1 MLEDIRHAA
10 ARQRKARAVRR
21 MTLDCKRLLSEKGEL
36 GGQAVAIDLIDRLE
50 TLDDED
56 LDGFFDYLANDLS
69 PDPQAVLQA
78 AQAYAAAPGAATLA
92 MPLLSSKARTRRPS
106 SCCAAL
112 AVSKPK
118 AAVSAITS
126 RSCARPSVGSVAW

>member
-36 GGQAVAIDLIDRLE
+36 GGQAVAVDLIDRLE

-78 AQAYAAAPGAATLA
+78 YAEVLA
-92 MPLLSSKARTRRPS
+92 GRSDARQGLMLSLT
-106 SCCAAL
+106 
-112 AVSKPK
+112 
-118 AAVSAITS
+118 
-126 RSCARPSVGSVAW
+126 